1 MDLASCTTAV
11 VTCDDTG
18 TATGVWPEVAQ
29 IVLGLVLVL
38 AGLGLWW
45 AVRCR
50 RPRPVRVPQRRVHVS
65 ADGELVSVEH
75 LPRARPSAG
84 RA

>member
-1 MDLASCTTAV
+1 MDLAGCTTAV

-18 TATGVWPEVAQ
+18 TATGVWPAVAQ
-29 IVLGLVLVL
+29 VALGVVLLL
-38 AGLGLWW
+38 AGLALCW
-45 AVRCR
+45 AVRSR

-75 LPRARPSAG
+75 LP
-84 RA
+84 